1 MKLSCLKFL
10 LLVLAC
16 LAFTACGEMEQLI
29 SLGKK
34 ITPSLN
40 PTQESFQTPSLVLP
54 SDQSTIAYR
63 GWTSYTNDRY
73 GFSFLYP
80 PTWKLEDGPHI
91 LKLSQGV
98 LELVIGFK
106 VANEPAKISSASPGA
121 GDLQSGGSAVFLG
134 QELPKTVLVYQ
145 NRVKAVYYK
154 GYSAEIPASPE
165 SPHILLVFNISL
177 YDMSSN
183 YLDIN
188 IPPASQA
195 EVDSIIA
202 SFEYS
207 QAISPASALLGIHA
221 EAQDTF
227 TYFTTCIDLDEGR
240 KLDGSS
246 PGCDFSVYSGGDYMK
261 VEFAPF
267 FPAAFAF
274 NSMLLTQPT
283 LDQCMGLKGMS
294 SDTLTITPQNHF
306 ICYQTKN
313 GRYGYLTFKEID
325 PYNGI
330 TFDWR
335 TFEAAKLKTE
345 PLSRNDSATFV
356 MDVTIPDGTELQ
368 GGETFTKTWE
378 LLNSGESTWTTAYA
392 LVFDRGDPMGI
403 TFEVPL
409 PHDVPSGQTIDIS
422 IELTAPHHRGD
433 YTGWWKLRNA
443 DGIRFGSGQ
452 GAGQPFYVMIK
463 VTRSAIH
470 TPTPSLTTTT
480 PPPPTPE
487 TGDHP

>member
-1 MKLSCLKFL
+1 MKYFRLKLFL
-10 LLVLAC
+10 LILVC
-16 LAFTACGEMEQLI
+16 LALNACEEIEHLVSPRI
-29 SLGKK
+29 NV
-34 ITPSLN
+34 TPSLN
-40 PTQESFQTPSLVLP
+40 PTQENVSTPLVN
-54 SDQSTIAYR
+54 SAIGQSTLAYP
-63 GWTSYTNDRY
+63 GWTHYINDRY
-73 GFSFLYP
+73 GFSFYYP

-91 LKLSQGV
+91 IKLNQGM

-106 VANEPAKISSASPGA
+106 VANEPTKINSASPGA
-121 GDLQSGGSAVFLG
+121 GDLKSGGSTIFLD
-134 QELPKTVLVYQ
+134 QELPKTVMVYQ

-165 SPHILLVFNISL
+165 SPETGLVFNISL

-183 YLDIN
+183 YQDIN

-227 TYFTTCIDLDEGR
+227 IYFTTCIDLDEGR
-240 KLDGSS
+240 KLDGNS
-246 PGCDFSVYSGGDYMK
+246 PGCDFSVYSGGDNMN

-267 FPAAFAF
+267 FPTTFAF

-325 PYNGI
+325 LDNGI

-335 TFEAAKLKTE
+335 TFEVAKLRTE
-345 PLSRNDSATFV
+345 PLSRNDAATFV
-356 MDVTIPDGTELQ
+356 TDVTIPDSTELK
-368 GGETFTKTWE
+368 GGETFTKTWR
-378 LLNSGESTWTTAYA
+378 LLNSGESTWTTSYA
-392 LVFDRGDPMGI
+392 LVFDRGDPMGNTI
-403 TFEVPL
+403 EVPL
-409 PHDVPSGQTIDIS
+409 PQDVPPGHTIDIS
-422 IELTAPHHRGD
+422 VELTAPHHRGD

-443 DGIRFGSGQ
+443 DGIRFGPGQ
-452 GAGQPFYVMIK
+452 SADQPFYVMIK

-480 PPPPTPE
+480 PPPPTP
-487 TGDHP
+487 